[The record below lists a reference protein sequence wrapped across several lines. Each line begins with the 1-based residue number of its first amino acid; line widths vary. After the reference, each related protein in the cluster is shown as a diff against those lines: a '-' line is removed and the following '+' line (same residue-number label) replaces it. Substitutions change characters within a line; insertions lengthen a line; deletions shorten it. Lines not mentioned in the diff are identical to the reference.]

1 MDEVWLMETIEVR
14 WWEDCP
20 VCPILS
26 EVSQDVPWDRSDK
39 WWGDQQVEML
49 PVWLM
54 RPAAWEV
61 SLERVQAW
69 TNEQNV
75 QICLSV
81 EEAAIFLQMTT
92 NVRVIWNN
100 AN

>member
-1 MDEVWLMETIEVR
+1 METIEVR
-14 WWEDCP
+14 GWEDCP

-26 EVSQDVPWDRSDK
+26 EVSQDLPWDRSDK

-61 SLERVQAW
+61 SLDRVQAW

-81 EEAAIFLQMTT
+81 KEVAIFIQMTT